1 MSLASSAAEHHAAP
15 QALPPVLT
23 WSRALPSR
31 SELPAGRGERT
42 LRQPPGHAPAGCG
55 AHRGETLRGWGPH
68 QPGRAGQKGRLPGH
82 RLCPSPAWGLSLG
95 EHWAAGVASGHPVP
109 PGATRCHPTQPPD
122 PSGGAAPAHEG
133 SRHQRWPWK
142 CQGRAAGDVFFLK
155 KRWVLSL
162 FFSSWEKEEA
172 KCFVFGS
179 EKLNGFTG
187 EEWSGRAWCSWEPGQ
202 LLAADCSFLWFSFFS
217 PS

>member
-42 LRQPPGHAPAGCG
+42 LRQPPA
-55 AHRGETLRGWGPH
+55 RRLRSRGPH

-109 PGATRCHPTQPPD
+109 PGATRRSPPTPPEGQRQPT
-122 PSGGAAPAHEG
+122 
-133 SRHQRWPWK
+133 
-142 CQGRAAGDVFFLK
+142 RALGTNAGPGNARAEL
-155 KRWVLSL
+155 LGT
-162 FFSSWEKEEA
+162 FFS
-172 KCFVFGS
+172 
-179 EKLNGFTG
+179 
-187 EEWSGRAWCSWEPGQ
+187 
-202 LLAADCSFLWFSFFS
+202 
-217 PS
+217 